1 MLLTCKAEII
11 FTSHVSGER
20 VGEIKHIG
28 NGFSEYPLSLPPSS
42 FLLCSTWGLS
52 RKLMKKEVLEAQDL
66 REKAEWREPLSVCV
80 WGEDPQPQAIPEGA
94 ARVQC
99 PAACQIIHFK
109 LFPIVP
115 HAIIMPHNFLMF
127 TKIVLY
133 TIFCCLWT
141 FGPWKRVDLSRESR
155 Q

>member
-20 VGEIKHIG
+20 VGEIKHID
-28 NGFSEYPLSLPPSS
+28 NGFSEYLLSLPPSS

-52 RKLMKKEVLEAQDL
+52 RKLKKKEVSEGPDL
-66 REKAEWREPLSVCV
+66 GKKTEWREPLLVCI
-80 WGEDPQPQAIPEGA
+80 WGEDPQPLTIPEEA
-94 ARVQC
+94 ARVQS

-115 HAIIMPHNFLMF
+115 HAVIMPHNFLMF
-127 TKIVLY
+127 RKIVLY
-133 TIFCCLWT
+133 TISCCLWT
-141 FGPWKRVDLSRESR
+141 FGPWKRVGLSRERR